1 MNSHLEEHFRKVHS
15 GMFLIERFRQTQ
27 SNLSNTV
34 STSPLSAG
42 EQLSVTN
49 FENADQREKN
59 EWMGDLKSSYHVYLY
74 GSLLCLLSRKDI

>member
-1 MNSHLEEHFRKVHS
+1 
-15 GMFLIERFRQTQ
+15 MFLIERFRQTQ

-42 EQLSVTN
+42 EQLSVPN

-59 EWMGDLKSSYHVYLY
+59 EWLGDLKSSYHGYLY

>member
-1 MNSHLEEHFRKVHS
+1 
-15 GMFLIERFRQTQ
+15 MFLIERFRQTQ

-42 EQLSVTN
+42 EQLSAPN

-59 EWMGDLKSSYHVYLY
+59 EWLGDLKSSYQRYLY